1 MRTTII
7 STLLLG
13 FAGVA
18 VAQSHDRGPLDA
30 TAIVELGGF
39 FLSTDVRVR
48 LDGQGTVM
56 VGDPIDFEDTFGL
69 DGFERFRFDGQW
81 RISDKHSIRG
91 MYFTSERTGTRELTR
106 DLSFGDETFPVG
118 ATTTAR
124 WELNVMQVSY
134 DYAFK
139 REDNYELAAGIGL
152 HLLDANLGMEATVAG
167 AGGAF
172 VRELSENG
180 STDAPLPVLGLRGV
194 WRLPHN
200 LYVTA
205 LAQYFYVDFGDYA
218 GSLSDLKATIVWQA
232 TPHFG
237 VGLGYNDFRFK
248 FKLDGDDFSGRLR
261 WNYGGAMAF
270 ASIMF

>member
-1 MRTTII
+1 MRTLMAGAA
-7 STLLLG
+7 LLCI
-13 FAGVA
+13 AGIGE
-18 VAQSHDRGPLDA
+18 AQADPRNPLDA

-48 LDGQGTVM
+48 LDGQGTIM

-69 DGFERFRFDGQW
+69 DSFERFRFDGQW
-81 RISDKHSIRG
+81 RIKGRHSIRG
-91 MYFTSERTGTRELTR
+91 MYFTSERSATRQLTR
-106 DLSFGDETFPVG
+106 DINFGDETYPVG
-118 ATTTAR
+118 AMTTAR
-124 WELNVMQVSY
+124 WELDVMQVSY

-139 REDNYELAAGIGL
+139 RTDDYELAAGIGV

-167 AGGAF
+167 AGGSF
-172 VRELSENG
+172 VRELSESG

-200 LYVTA
+200 LYFTA

-218 GSLSDLKATIVWQA
+218 GSLSDLKATLVWQA
-232 TPHFG
+232 TPRFG

-248 FKLDGDDFSGRLR
+248 FKLDSDDFSGRLR

-270 ASIMF
+270 ASVMF